1 MKTTKTTKNIS
12 LQAVVA
18 AALCAGICAHADTF
32 TEEPDAFL
40 DYIEATGSQYIDTGV
55 NAETGLKARFDLE
68 MGDFSGDSTDWGF
81 LDAADP
87 VTTVSDNRSRIF
99 MCHMYNSKPFFGYGL
114 KQRGNPSVSFK
125 FVSGQRYEIV
135 TDMTDINSLE
145 VVQNGKKTFSDA
157 DRTKYSTN
165 GVVNLH
171 RTLYVFAT
179 NYGGSPSWYG
189 KGKLYELKIWKKN
202 AETGE
207 LDLIRHYLPCIK
219 GGRAGLYDKVNGT
232 ISYSFTDD
240 NFVAGPVLDKPL
252 DFVKWIWGNGKQ
264 WFDTRVWG
272 KGGLKSEVDVG
283 IREYS
288 GDHAILSCRGTTGD
302 MRFYMAYHHESAFRY
317 AYGKL
322 PAKADI
328 NVVAPTNDVQSAT
341 HLDVRYVIK
350 TDLQDG
356 YQSVTVSR
364 NGGEPGELHK
374 EGEPYLTGEIATTN
388 TLYLLAN
395 NKMGTPTCASKC
407 LIYATKIWDGDELL
421 RDFVPV
427 VATNSEGVA
436 YAGLY
441 DRVAERVYRQIG
453 TAEFDIAAGWVG
465 AVTNTLRAVSRPKT
479 RIDYVVSDGDY
490 DYVDLGVMANAGLE
504 METTMDWVTIP
515 NERGLLGARSFSYV
529 DGNNDPARIFPY
541 STYSVYESGQ
551 RVETQHSYHYNH
563 TRWTARDSGDSPVP
577 IVKDVTYKIASRLD
591 QGAQSITVWERGA
604 GGGWNY
610 LGTRSISDAAHVVLD
625 LPLHLFAI
633 NEDGQYRY
641 PVKAR
646 CRGLKLS
653 VKQQDGTYKP
663 VRDLVPV
670 KDPVTGGAALW
681 DQVTENY
688 FRNSNLYLLAGGGS
702 ERPFADGLTIIVR

>member
-1 MKTTKTTKNIS
+1 MKIQGKV
-12 LQAVVA
+12 LLRVAVAA
-18 AALCAGICAHADTF
+18 AALCVGVCARANTV
-32 TEEPDAFL
+32 TEEPDALL
-40 DYIEATGSQYIDTGV
+40 DYIEADGSQYIDTEV
-55 NAETGLKARFDLE
+55 NAETGLKARIDLE
-68 MGDFSGDSTDWGF
+68 MGNFGGDTTDWGF

-114 KQRGNPSVSFK
+114 KQRGNPSGSFK

-135 TDMTDINSLE
+135 TDMTDTNSLE
-145 VVQNGKKTFSDA
+145 VVQNGRKTFSAA
-157 DRTKYSTN
+157 DWTKYATN

-179 NYGGSPSWYG
+179 NYGGAPKWYG
-189 KGKLYELKIWKKN
+189 EGKLYELKIWKKN

-219 GGRAGLYDKVNGT
+219 GGRAGLYDKVHGT
-232 ISYSFTDD
+232 ISYSYGDSA
-240 NFVAGPVLDKPL
+240 FVAGPVLDKPL
-252 DFVKWIWGNGKQ
+252 DFVKWIWGNGRQ

-302 MRFYMAYHHESAFRY
+302 MRFYMAYHYESAFRY

-322 PAKADI
+322 PEKADI
-328 NVVAPTNDVQSAT
+328 NVVAPTNDVLTST

-364 NGGEPGELHK
+364 NG
-374 EGEPYLTGEIATTN
+374 GEPYLTGEIATTN

-427 VATNSEGVA
+427 VATNSSGVA

-453 TAEFDIAAGWVG
+453 TAEFDVAAGWVG
-465 AVTNTLRAVSRPKT
+465 AVTNTLRVVSRPKT

-529 DGNNDPARIFPY
+529 DGNNDPVRFFPY
-541 STYSVYESGQ
+541 STYSVYESGKL
-551 RVETQHSYHYNH
+551 VETQHAYHYNH

-604 GGGWNY
+604 GGGWNH
-610 LGTRSISDAAHVVLD
+610 LGTRSISDAPNVVLG

-646 CRGLKLS
+646 CRGLKLG

-681 DQVTENY
+681 DNVTETY
-688 FRNSNLYLLAGGGS
+688 FRNSNLYLLAGGGA
-702 ERPFADGLTIIVR
+702 ERPFDGGMTIIVR

>member
-1 MKTTKTTKNIS
+1 MKIQRKIF
-12 LQAVVA
+12 LRAAVAA
-18 AALCAGICAHADTF
+18 AALCVGVCARANTV
-32 TEEPDAFL
+32 TEEPDALL
-40 DYIEATGSQYIDTGV
+40 DYIEADGSQYIDTEV
-55 NAETGLKARFDLE
+55 NAETGLKARIDLE
-68 MGDFSGDSTDWGF
+68 MGNFGGDTTDWGF

-114 KQRGNPSVSFK
+114 KQRGNPSGSFK

-135 TDMTDINSLE
+135 TDMTDTNSLE
-145 VVQNGKKTFSDA
+145 VVQNGRKTFSAA
-157 DRTKYSTN
+157 DWTKYATN

-179 NYGGSPSWYG
+179 NYGGEPKWYG
-189 KGKLYELKIWKKN
+189 EGKLYELKIWKKN

-219 GGRAGLYDKVNGT
+219 GGRAGLYDKVHGT
-232 ISYSFTDD
+232 ISYSYGDSA
-240 NFVAGPVLDKPL
+240 FVAGPVLDKPL
-252 DFVKWIWGNGKQ
+252 DFVKWIWGNGRQ

-272 KGGLKSEVDVG
+272 KSGLKSEVDVG

-302 MRFYMAYHHESAFRY
+302 MRFYMAYHYESAFRY

-322 PAKADI
+322 PEKADI
-328 NVVAPTNDVQSAT
+328 NVVAPTNDVLTST

-364 NGGEPGELHK
+364 NGGEPAELHK

-395 NKMGTPTCASKC
+395 NKMGAPTCASKC

-427 VATNSEGVA
+427 VATNSSGVA

-453 TAEFDIAAGWVG
+453 TAEFDVAAGWVG
-465 AVTNTLRAVSRPKT
+465 AVTNTLRVVSRPKT

-529 DGNNDPARIFPY
+529 DGNNDPVRFFPY
-541 STYSVYESGQ
+541 STYSVYESGKL
-551 RVETQHSYHYNH
+551 VETQHAYHYNH

-604 GGGWNY
+604 GGGWNH
-610 LGTRSISDAAHVVLD
+610 LGTRSISDAANVVLG

-646 CRGLKLS
+646 CRGLKLG

-681 DQVTENY
+681 DNVTETY
-688 FRNSNLYLLAGGGS
+688 FRNSNLYLLAGGGA
-702 ERPFADGLTIIVR
+702 ERPFDGGMTIIVR

>member
-1 MKTTKTTKNIS
+1 MKTTKNMF
-12 LQAVVA
+12 LLAVA
-18 AALCAGICAHADTF
+18 AVALCVGICAHADTV

-55 NAETGLKARFDLE
+55 NAETGLKARIDLE
-68 MGDFSGDSTDWGF
+68 MGNFDSDTTDWGF

-219 GGRAGLYDKVNGT
+219 GGRAGLYDKVEGK
-232 ISYSFTDD
+232 IYYSFSDN

-302 MRFYMAYHHESAFRY
+302 KRLYMAYHHESAFRY

-364 NGGEPGELHK
+364 NGGEPEELHK

-702 ERPFADGLTIIVR
+702 ERPFDDGVTIIVR

>member
-1 MKTTKTTKNIS
+1 MKIQGKSS
-12 LQAVVA
+12 LKAVIVV
-18 AALCAGICAHADTF
+18 AALCASICARGDTV
-32 TEEPDAFL
+32 TAEPDAFL

-55 NAETGLKARFDLE
+55 NAETGLKARVDLE
-68 MGDFSGDSTDWGF
+68 MGTFSSDSTDWGF

-87 VTTVSDNRSRIF
+87 VTSTSDNRSRIF
-99 MCHMYNSKPFFGYGL
+99 MCHMYTSKPFFGYGP
-114 KQRGNPSVSFK
+114 KQRGNPSGSFK

-135 TDMTDINSLE
+135 TDMTDTNSLE

-232 ISYSFTDD
+232 ISYSFKSGSD
-240 NFVAGPVLDKPL
+240 FVAGPVLDKPL

-272 KGGLKSEVDVG
+272 KSGLRSEVDVG

-288 GDHAILSCRGTTGD
+288 GDHAILSCRGHSGD
-302 MRFYMAYHHESAFRY
+302 ARFYMAYHYESAFRY
-317 AYGKL
+317 AYGKI
-322 PAKADI
+322 PEKADI
-328 NVVAPTNDVQSAT
+328 NVVVPTNDVLTST

-364 NGGEPGELHK
+364 NGGEPVELHK

-395 NKMGTPTCASKC
+395 NRMGAKTCESKC
-407 LIYATKIWDGDELL
+407 LVYATKIWDGDELL

-441 DRVAERVYRQIG
+441 DRVAERIYRQIG
-453 TAEFDIAAGWVG
+453 TAEFDIAAGYVG
-465 AVTNTLRAVSRPKT
+465 AVTNTLRAVPRPKT
-479 RIDYVVSDGDY
+479 RIDYVVSEGDY
-490 DYVDLGVMANAGLE
+490 DYVDLGVMANAGVE
-504 METTMDWVTIP
+504 METTMDWVAVP
-515 NERGLLGARSFSYV
+515 GERGLLGARSFSYV
-529 DGNNDPARIFPY
+529 DGNNDPARFFPY
-541 STYSVYESGQ
+541 STYTPAGSQE
-551 RVETQHSYHYNH
+551 RQHVYHYNH

-577 IVKDVTYKIASRLD
+577 IVKDVTYKVASRLD
-591 QGAQSITVWERGA
+591 QGAQSITVWEQGA

-610 LGTRSISDAAHVVLD
+610 LGTRSISDAANVVLD
-625 LPLHLFAI
+625 LPLYLFAI
-633 NEDGQYRY
+633 NEDGHYRF

-646 CRGLKLS
+646 CRTLKLS
-653 VKQQDGTYKP
+653 VKQQDGTYAL

-681 DQVTENY
+681 DNVTETY
-688 FRNSNLYLLAGGGS
+688 FRNSNLYLLAGGGA
-702 ERPFADGLTIIVR
+702 ERPFDSGMTIIVR

>member
-1 MKTTKTTKNIS
+1 MKATRSKFLKMVTAVS
-12 LQAVVA
+12 LCGS
-18 AALCAGICAHADTF
+18 LCAKGETVTA
-32 TEEPDAFL
+32 EPDAFL
-40 DYIEATGSQYIDTGV
+40 DYIEANGSQYINTGV
-55 NAETGLKARFDLE
+55 NAETGLKARIDLE
-68 MGDFSGDSTDWGF
+68 IGSYSGNADWGF
-81 LDAADP
+81 LDAA
-87 VTTVSDNRSRIF
+87 TVASASDNRKRIF
-99 MCHMYNSKPFFGYGL
+99 LCHLYSYKPFFGYGL
-114 KQRGNPSVSFK
+114 KQRGNPSGTFRLD
-125 FVSGQRYEIV
+125 GGNRYEIV
-135 TDMTDINSLE
+135 TDMTSTNSLE
-145 VVQNGKKTFSDA
+145 LVQNGKKTFSAD

-165 GVVNLH
+165 GVVNLN
-171 RTLYVFAT
+171 LPLFIFAT
-179 NYGGSPSWYG
+179 NYGGKPDWYG
-189 KGKLYELKIWKKN
+189 QGKLYELKIWKKN
-202 AETGE
+202 ATTGE

-219 GGRAGLYDKVNGT
+219 DGRAGLYDKVNGT
-232 ISYSFTDD
+232 ISFSYGNKQSP
-240 NFVAGPVLDKPL
+240 FVAGPVLDKPL
-252 DFVKWIWGNGKQ
+252 DYVKWIWSNSKQ

-302 MRFYMAYHHESAFRY
+302 KRLYMAYHHESAFRY

-364 NGGEPGELHK
+364 NGGEPVELHK

-681 DQVTENY
+681 DNVTETY
-688 FRNSNLYLLAGGGS
+688 FRNSNLYLLAGGGA
-702 ERPFADGLTIIVR
+702 ERPFDSGMTIIVR

>member
-1 MKTTKTTKNIS
+1 MKIQRKIF
-12 LQAVVA
+12 LRAAVAA
-18 AALCAGICAHADTF
+18 AALCVGVCARANTV
-32 TEEPDAFL
+32 TEEPDALL
-40 DYIEATGSQYIDTGV
+40 DYIEADGSQYIDTEV
-55 NAETGLKARFDLE
+55 NAETGLKARIDLE
-68 MGDFSGDSTDWGF
+68 MGNFGGDTTDWGF

-114 KQRGNPSVSFK
+114 KQRGNPSGSFK

-135 TDMTDINSLE
+135 TDMTDTNSLE
-145 VVQNGKKTFSDA
+145 VVQNGRKTFSAA
-157 DRTKYSTN
+157 DWTKYATN

-179 NYGGSPSWYG
+179 NYGGAPKWYG
-189 KGKLYELKIWKKN
+189 EGKLYELKIWKKN

-219 GGRAGLYDKVNGT
+219 GGRAGLYDKVHGT
-232 ISYSFTDD
+232 ISYSYSDSA
-240 NFVAGPVLDKPL
+240 FVAGPVLDKPL
-252 DFVKWIWGNGKQ
+252 DFVKWIWGNGRQ

-272 KGGLKSEVDVG
+272 KSGLKSEVDVG

-302 MRFYMAYHHESAFRY
+302 MRFYMAYHYESAFRY

-322 PAKADI
+322 PEKTHI
-328 NVVAPTNDVQSAT
+328 NVVAPTNDVLTST

-364 NGGEPGELHK
+364 NGGEPVELHK

-427 VATNSEGVA
+427 VATNSSGVA

-453 TAEFDIAAGWVG
+453 TAEFDVAAGWVG
-465 AVTNTLRAVSRPKT
+465 AVTNTLRVVSRPKT

-515 NERGLLGARSFSYV
+515 SERGLLGARSFSYV
-529 DGNNDPARIFPY
+529 DGNNDPVRFFPY
-541 STYSVYESGQ
+541 STYSVYESGKL
-551 RVETQHSYHYNH
+551 VETQHAYHYNH

-604 GGGWNY
+604 GGGWNH
-610 LGTRSISDAAHVVLD
+610 LGTRSISDAPNVVLG

-646 CRGLKLS
+646 CRGLKLG

-681 DQVTENY
+681 DNVTETY
-688 FRNSNLYLLAGGGS
+688 FRNSNLYLLAGGGA
-702 ERPFADGLTIIVR
+702 ERPFDSGMTIIVR

>member
-1 MKTTKTTKNIS
+1 MKIQGKSSLKT
-12 LQAVVA
+12 VVAA

-55 NAETGLKARFDLE
+55 NAETGLKARIDLE
-68 MGDFSGDSTDWGF
+68 MGNFDSDTTDWGF

-232 ISYSFTDD
+232 ISYSFKSGSD
-240 NFVAGPVLDKPL
+240 FVAGPVLDKPL
-252 DFVKWIWGNGKQ
+252 DFVKWIWGNGNQ

-272 KGGLKSEVDVG
+272 KSGLKSEVDISV
-283 IREYS
+283 REYS
-288 GDHAILSCRGTTGD
+288 GDHCILGTRRGNN
-302 MRFYMAYHHESAFRY
+302 RYYPAYNYEGQFRY
-317 AYGKL
+317 AYGTM
-322 PAKADI
+322 PAKT
-328 NVVAPTNDVQSAT
+328 NTTVVVPANDVSYYMDT
-341 HLDVRYVIK
+341 RFLIKSDVR
-350 TDLQDG
+350 DG
-356 YQSVTVSR
+356 FQSVTVSK
-364 NGGEPGELHK
+364 NGGEPVELHK
-374 EGEPYLTGEIATTN
+374 DGQAYLTGENVVTN
-388 TLYLLAN
+388 TMALMACHTDNTYVY
-395 NKMGTPTCASKC
+395 PSKG
-407 LIYATKIWDGDELL
+407 LVYRTTIWDGDELL

-427 VATNSEGVA
+427 VATNSSGVA

-441 DRVAERVYRQIG
+441 DTVTERIYRQIG
-453 TAEFDIAAGWVG
+453 TEEFGLTNQVG
-465 AVTNTLRAVSRPKT
+465 AVTNSLRAAAVHPKT
-479 RIDYVVSDGDY
+479 RIEYVDSDELL
-490 DYVDLGVMANAGLE
+490 DYVDLGVIGKDGVE
-504 METTMDWVTIP
+504 MEAVMEWLRVPSDGAFAGAKDSYKTNNRGTAAIRFYPYHYWSGSHRNGYSAELFSLVNNGVTITATAGTKY
-515 NERGLLGARSFSYV
+515 RIVSLLDAG
-529 DGNNDPARIFPY
+529 DQH
-541 STYSVYESGQ
+541 YSVATKEGG
-551 RVETQHSYHYNH
+551 T
-563 TRWTARDSGDSPVP
+563 WT
-577 IVKDVTYKIASRLD
+577 T
-591 QGAQSITVWERGA
+591 
-604 GGGWNY
+604 
-610 LGTRSISDAAHVVLD
+610 LGTCSQHVAGPVD
-625 LPLHLFAI
+625 TERPMYLFAI
-633 NEDGQYRY
+633 NQDGVPRY
-641 PVKAR
+641 PGKVR
-646 CRGLKLS
+646 LYSLKLS
-653 VKQQDGTYKP
+653 VKQQDGTYKLA
-663 VRDLVPV
+663 RDLVPV
-670 KDPVTGGAALW
+670 RDPATDAPVLW
-681 DQVTENY
+681 DNVTEAY
-688 FRNSNLYLLAGGGS
+688 FRNGGKYLLAGGGA

>member
-1 MKTTKTTKNIS
+1 MKIQGKSSLKTV
-12 LQAVVA
+12 VVA
-18 AALCAGICAHADTF
+18 AALCASICAHADTF

-55 NAETGLKARFDLE
+55 NAETGLKARIDLE
-68 MGDFSGDSTDWGF
+68 MGNFDSDTTDWGF

-232 ISYSFTDD
+232 ISYSFKSGSD
-240 NFVAGPVLDKPL
+240 FVAGPVLDKPL

-364 NGGEPGELHK
+364 NGGEPEELHK

-515 NERGLLGARSFSYV
+515 NERGLLGARSFSY
-529 DGNNDPARIFPY
+529 
-541 STYSVYESGQ
+541 
-551 RVETQHSYHYNH
+551 
-563 TRWTARDSGDSPVP
+563 RW
-577 IVKDVTYKIASRLD
+577 
-591 QGAQSITVWERGA
+591 
-604 GGGWNY
+604 
-610 LGTRSISDAAHVVLD
+610 
-625 LPLHLFAI
+625 LP
-633 NEDGQYRY
+633 E
-641 PVKAR
+641 
-646 CRGLKLS
+646 KLCKCS
-653 VKQQDGTYKP
+653 
-663 VRDLVPV
+663 
-670 KDPVTGGAALW
+670 A
-681 DQVTENY
+681 N
-688 FRNSNLYLLAGGGS
+688 
-702 ERPFADGLTIIVR
+702 

>member
-1 MKTTKTTKNIS
+1 MKKTPNGAV
-12 LQAVVA
+12 LQSGL
-18 AALCAGICAHADTF
+18 LCAFGLLAFCVRGETVTA
-32 TEEPDAFL
+32 EPDAFL
-40 DYIEATGSQYIDTGV
+40 DYIEANGSQYINTGV
-55 NAETGLKARFDLE
+55 NAETGLKARIDLE
-68 MGDFSGDSTDWGF
+68 IGSYSGNADWGF
-81 LDAADP
+81 LDAA
-87 VTTVSDNRSRIF
+87 TVASASDNRKRIF
-99 MCHMYNSKPFFGYGL
+99 LCHLYSYKPFFGYGL
-114 KQRGNPSVSFK
+114 KQRGNPSGTFRLD
-125 FVSGQRYEIV
+125 GGNRYEIV
-135 TDMTDINSLE
+135 TDMTSTNSLE
-145 VVQNGKKTFSDA
+145 LVQNGKKTFSAD

-165 GVVNLH
+165 GVVNLN
-171 RTLYVFAT
+171 LPLFIFAT
-179 NYGGSPSWYG
+179 NYGGKPDWYG
-189 KGKLYELKIWKKN
+189 QGKLYELKIWKKN
-202 AETGE
+202 ATTGE

-219 GGRAGLYDKVNGT
+219 DGRAGLYDKVNGT
-232 ISYSFTDD
+232 ISFSYGNKQSP
-240 NFVAGPVLDKPL
+240 FVAGPVLDKPL
-252 DFVKWIWGNGKQ
+252 DYVKWIWSNSKQ

-302 MRFYMAYHHESAFRY
+302 KRLYMAYHHESAFRY

-364 NGGEPGELHK
+364 NGGEPVELHK

-688 FRNSNLYLLAGGGS
+688 FRNSNLYLLAGGGA
-702 ERPFADGLTIIVR
+702 ERPFDSGMTIIVR

>member
-1 MKTTKTTKNIS
+1 MKIQRKIF
-12 LQAVVA
+12 LRAAVAA
-18 AALCAGICAHADTF
+18 AALCVGVCARANTV
-32 TEEPDAFL
+32 TEEPDALL
-40 DYIEATGSQYIDTGV
+40 DYIEADGSQYIDTEV
-55 NAETGLKARFDLE
+55 NAETGLKARIDLE
-68 MGDFSGDSTDWGF
+68 MGNFGGDTTDWGF

-114 KQRGNPSVSFK
+114 KQRGNPSGSFK

-135 TDMTDINSLE
+135 TDMTDTNSLE
-145 VVQNGKKTFSDA
+145 VVQNGRKTFSAA
-157 DRTKYSTN
+157 DWTKYATN

-179 NYGGSPSWYG
+179 NYGGEPKWYG
-189 KGKLYELKIWKKN
+189 EGKLYELKIWKKN

-219 GGRAGLYDKVNGT
+219 GGRAGLYDKVHGT
-232 ISYSFTDD
+232 ISYSYGDSA
-240 NFVAGPVLDKPL
+240 FVAGPVLDKPL
-252 DFVKWIWGNGKQ
+252 DFVKWIWGNGRQ

-272 KGGLKSEVDVG
+272 KSGLKSEVDVG

-302 MRFYMAYHHESAFRY
+302 MRFYMAYHYESAFRY

-322 PAKADI
+322 PEKADI
-328 NVVAPTNDVQSAT
+328 NVVAPTNDVLTST

-364 NGGEPGELHK
+364 NGGEPAELHK

-427 VATNSEGVA
+427 VATNSSGVA

-453 TAEFDIAAGWVG
+453 TAEFDVAAGWVG
-465 AVTNTLRAVSRPKT
+465 AVTNTLRVVSRPKT

-529 DGNNDPARIFPY
+529 DGNNDPVRFFPY
-541 STYSVYESGQ
+541 STYSVYESGKL
-551 RVETQHSYHYNH
+551 VETQHAYHYNH

-604 GGGWNY
+604 GGGWNH
-610 LGTRSISDAAHVVLD
+610 LGTRSISDAANVVLG

-646 CRGLKLS
+646 CRGLKLG

-681 DQVTENY
+681 DNVTETY
-688 FRNSNLYLLAGGGS
+688 FRNSNLYLLAGGGA
-702 ERPFADGLTIIVR
+702 ERPFDGGMTIIVR

>member
-1 MKTTKTTKNIS
+1 MKIQGKSSLKTV
-12 LQAVVA
+12 VVA
-18 AALCAGICAHADTF
+18 AALCASICAHADTF

-55 NAETGLKARFDLE
+55 NAETGLKARIDLE
-68 MGDFSGDSTDWGF
+68 MGNFDSDTTDWGF

-232 ISYSFTDD
+232 ISYSFKSGSD
-240 NFVAGPVLDKPL
+240 FVAGPVLDKPL

-302 MRFYMAYHHESAFRY
+302 KRLYMAYHHESAFRY

-364 NGGEPGELHK
+364 NGGEPVELHK

-681 DQVTENY
+681 DNVTETY
-688 FRNSNLYLLAGGGS
+688 FRNSNLYLLAGGGK
-702 ERPFADGLTIIVR
+702 ERPFVDGLTIIVR

>member
-1 MKTTKTTKNIS
+1 MKIQGKV
-12 LQAVVA
+12 LLRVAVAA
-18 AALCAGICAHADTF
+18 AALCVGVCARANTV
-32 TEEPDAFL
+32 TEEPDALL
-40 DYIEATGSQYIDTGV
+40 DYIEADGSQYIDTEV
-55 NAETGLKARFDLE
+55 NAETGLKARIDLE
-68 MGDFSGDSTDWGF
+68 MGNFGGDTTDWGF

-114 KQRGNPSVSFK
+114 KQRGNPSGSFK

-135 TDMTDINSLE
+135 TDMTDTNSLE
-145 VVQNGKKTFSDA
+145 VVQNGRKTFSAA
-157 DRTKYSTN
+157 DWTKYATN

-179 NYGGSPSWYG
+179 NYGGAPKWYG
-189 KGKLYELKIWKKN
+189 EGKLYELKIWKKN

-219 GGRAGLYDKVNGT
+219 GGRAGLYDKVHGT
-232 ISYSFTDD
+232 ISYSYGDSA
-240 NFVAGPVLDKPL
+240 FVAGPVLDKPL
-252 DFVKWIWGNGKQ
+252 DFVKWIWGNGRQ

-302 MRFYMAYHHESAFRY
+302 MRFYMAYHYESAFRY

-322 PAKADI
+322 PEKADI
-328 NVVAPTNDVQSAT
+328 NVVAPTNDVLTST

-364 NGGEPGELHK
+364 NGGEPAELHK
-374 EGEPYLTGEIATTN
+374 GEIATTN

-427 VATNSEGVA
+427 VATNSSGVA

-453 TAEFDIAAGWVG
+453 TAEFDVAAGWVG
-465 AVTNTLRAVSRPKT
+465 AVTNTLRVVSRPKT

-529 DGNNDPARIFPY
+529 DGNNDPVRFFPY
-541 STYSVYESGQ
+541 STYSVYESGKL
-551 RVETQHSYHYNH
+551 VETQHAYHYNH

-604 GGGWNY
+604 GGGWNH
-610 LGTRSISDAAHVVLD
+610 LGTRSISDAPNVVLG

-646 CRGLKLS
+646 CRGLKLG

-681 DQVTENY
+681 DNVTETY
-688 FRNSNLYLLAGGGS
+688 FRNSNLYLLAGGGA
-702 ERPFADGLTIIVR
+702 ERPFDGGMTIIVR